1 MIPTIDFDTYYKQKM
16 SIDSMGQDS
25 SSQNASSHGMLSS
38 NGKTSKAER
47 QALRSKRNNLG
58 GDQKSDDEDG
68 KNEDD
73 QDLNGDLSANTD
85 IYKLR
90 QQKKILKS

>member
-1 MIPTIDFDTYYKQKM
+1 MTID
-16 SIDSMGQDS
+16 SLGQDS
-25 SSQNASSHGMLSS
+25 SSQMASGHSMLSS

-58 GDQKSDDEDG
+58 GDQKSDDEDA
-68 KNEDD
+68 KNEGGEE
-73 QDLNGDLSANTD
+73 DLNGDLSANTD

-90 QQKKILKS
+90 QQKKLIRPN